1 MLGVTGLGKV
11 VTIYISD
18 DCLEVWER
26 FVEIAK
32 REKNNISKVI
42 LGLAK
47 DYVERHSSNPVTP
60 LDKWV
65 SQPDYT
71 LFPTLGEPP
80 DYRKL
85 REFPRSKL
93 AELRDNAKSY
103 YELAE
108 GLLSWLRL
116 HEREHIP
123 LGLRDKFCPICQG

>member
-1 MLGVTGLGKV
+1 VLGVTGLGKV
-11 VTIYISD
+11 ATIYISD

-26 FVEIAK
+26 FIEIAK

-42 LGLAK
+42 LELAK
-47 DYVERHSSNPVTP
+47 DYVEKHSSNPVTP

-65 SQPDYT
+65 SQPEFT

-93 AELRDNAKSY
+93 AELRDNAQAY
-103 YELAE
+103 YSLSED
-108 GLLSWLRL
+108 LLRWLSI
-116 HEREHIP
+116 HEKDHIP
-123 LGLRDKFCPICQG
+123 LGLREKYCPFCEG

>member
-1 MLGVTGLGKV
+1 VAEVGYIT
-11 VTIYISD
+11 TIWIKD
-18 DCLEVWER
+18 HDWETWR
-26 FVEIAK
+26 KFVELAK
-32 REKNNISKVI
+32 REGRSASELIMNYVR
-42 LGLAK
+42 

-65 SQPDYT
+65 SQPEFT

-85 REFPRSKL
+85 REWPRDKL
-93 AELRDNAKSY
+93 RELRDNAKAY

-116 HEREHIP
+116 HERDHIP
-123 LGLRDKFCPICQG
+123 LGLREKYCPFCEG